1 MTNIPLSN
9 GEIIFMRVGKSI
21 AIVVSDDIY
30 LSVVAVGTG
39 VLIGSSYR
47 AIGRYRER
55 LRLLRSPD
63 SISVKD
69 TPRYRRIVRKL
80 VDQFGN
86 KIVLNLNKNLSGRE
100 ILSLYRRLIGNREMR
115 EALRFLAT
123 NSIRVIHVIIG
134 ARSIVMVIG
143 AVAYYLRTR
152 DNLFKLT
159 LNTLRLFA
167 YSSNRNKLVSYAF
180 FLIVALTAQIWL
192 TFPEMRVILQ
202 IWVLITSLNL
212 SGQIQ
217 FSTPD
222 FPISAFGVPRIEH
235 VLPQVNY
242 SRLGEHVP
250 TSKISMIG
258 KEDKLNLSLPLQTES
273 TKVTSIN
280 PELETNRIIQ
290 NSTSDIELETNKIIQ
305 NSNIAEE
312 PILLPKQPELQEAK
326 SSRSTAEKSAPL
338 KPRKRT
344 NNLQNLKQT
353 FDDTSPSIFESEA
366 EDFSNISNVTKIK
379 TEKVK

>member
-1 MTNIPLSN
+1 MTNITLSN

-39 VLIGSSYR
+39 VLIGSSCA

-63 SISVKD
+63 TIIVKD
-69 TPRYRRIVRKL
+69 TPRYRRIIRKL

-86 KIVLNLNKNLSGRE
+86 TIVLNFNKSLSGRE
-100 ILSLYRRLIGNREMR
+100 ILSLYRHLIGNREMR
-115 EALRFLAT
+115 EALRFLAA
-123 NSIRVIHVIIG
+123 NSIRVIHLIIG

-143 AVAYYLRTR
+143 AVTYYLRTK

-167 YSSNRNKLVSYAF
+167 YSSNRNKLISYAF
-180 FLIVALTAQIWL
+180 FIIVALTAQIWL
-192 TFPEMRVILQ
+192 TFPEARVILQ
-202 IWVLITSLNL
+202 IWVWITALNL

-217 FSTPD
+217 FSAPD
-222 FPISAFGVPRIEH
+222 FPINAFGVPRIEH

-242 SRLGEHVP
+242 SRLSEHVP

-258 KEDKLNLSLPLQTES
+258 KEDKLNFSLPLQTES
-273 TKVTSIN
+273 TKITSTN
-280 PELETNRIIQ
+280 LEFETNRIIQ

-305 NSNIAEE
+305 NSTLAEE

-326 SSRSTAEKSAPL
+326 SSHSTAEKSAPL

-344 NNLQNLKQT
+344 NTLQNLKQT
-353 FDDTSPSIFESEA
+353 FDDTSPSTFESEA

-379 TEKVK
+379 AEKVK